1 MLSVETQYKLR
12 EFLQTIGDYELNIES
27 LRQKLAS
34 LYEFEPYSTFM
45 RLDRSGMKCITS
57 KDI

>member
-1 MLSVETQYKLR
+1 MLSVETLYKLR
-12 EFLQTIGDYELNIES
+12 EFLQTIGDFELNIES

-34 LYEFEPYSTFM
+34 LYEFEPYSAFL
-45 RLDRSGMKCITS
+45 RLDRSGMKSVSS